1 MPRSAR
7 VVISGVPLH
16 VVQRGNNR
24 AACFFSEGDRLAYL
38 RLLLEYSREANCL
51 IHAYCLMTNH
61 VHLLFTPGEADA
73 CGWLM
78 KNVGQHYVQH
88 VNRVHGRTGT
98 LWEGRFRSSVAASAE
113 YILACY
119 RYIELNPVRAGLA
132 DHPGKYEWS
141 SYRHNADGQEQS
153 LLGPH
158 PVYLGLEDEPALR
171 RRTYRGLFDIPI
183 PQEML
188 DEIRSATRIGRVLGS
203 ERRGRGRPAENRDR
217 PLISQVE
224 K

>member
-1 MPRSAR
+1 M
-7 VVISGVPLH
+7 
-16 VVQRGNNR
+16 
-24 AACFFSEGDRLAYL
+24 
-38 RLLLEYSREANCL
+38 

-61 VHLLFTPGEADA
+61 VHLLVTPGETDA

-132 DHPGKYEWS
+132 EHPGNYEWS

-153 LLGPH
+153 LLAPDS
-158 PVYLGLEDEPALR
+158 VYLALEDGPALR
-171 RRTYRGLFDIPI
+171 RTAYRGLFDVPI
-183 PQEML
+183 PQEVL
-188 DEIRSATRIGRVLGS
+188 DEIRNATRIGRVLGS
-203 ERRGRGRPAENRDR
+203 ERRGRGRPPENRDR
-217 PLISQVE
+217 PYIPRIE